1 MLARKDQKLF
11 VYIYGLS
18 DSCLFTFWCQCQLF
32 VYIISESGISCKM
45 RHFRDFQT
53 MCWVEN
59 GTGFKSLS
67 FYLISFKGMFAK
79 PRQSRLFLFFFLV
92 QTETIGHF
100 LGQIKEKRGAF
111 SYLKKHTKFVAFKG
125 LKNLLPEGLK
135 QLRETSQ
142 SINDT
147 SCSTKFHILLKNSL
161 SLVCKNR

>member
-1 MLARKDQKLF
+1 MAQVSKASVSTSLALK
-11 VYIYGLS
+11 V
-18 DSCLFTFWCQCQLF
+18 CLPSQDNL
-32 VYIISESGISCKM
+32 
-45 RHFRDFQT
+45 DF
-53 MCWVEN
+53 
-59 GTGFKSLS
+59 SS
-67 FYLISFKGMFAK
+67 S
-79 PRQSRLFLFFFLV
+79 FFLV